1 MAIKALGVLIY
12 KVREVSIA
20 LGNNSEDLISYP
32 LLKPNVLETGVKW
45 SLFCLFYC
53 RITGLLTLYLK

>member
-32 LLKPNVLETGVKW
+32 LLKPNVLETGVK
-45 SLFCLFYC
+45 
-53 RITGLLTLYLK
+53 